1 MTYIKL
7 FRKITEWEHYT
18 DGNTMRLFLHLL
30 LNAVHNRQYI
40 YGIPLNRGQYY
51 SSSRALAEQ
60 LNISTKYITESI
72 KKLRD
77 SGEIVTERYGNGTIF
92 TIAHYD
98 DYQGNEI
105 NSKSKKS
112 EREQPK
118 GNNIGRTDF

>member
-30 LNAVHNRQYI
+30 LNAVHNTQYI

-51 SSSRALAEQ
+51 TSSRALSEQ
-60 LNISTKYITESI
+60 LKLSTKYVTESI

-77 SGEIVTERYGNGTIF
+77 SGEISTERYGNGTIF
-92 TIAHYD
+92 TITNYD
-98 DYQGNEI
+98 DYQGSEI
-105 NSKSKKS
+105 NKKNKSD
-112 EREQPK
+112 QPK
-118 GNNIGRTDF
+118 GNGIGHTDF

>member
-30 LNAVHNRQYI
+30 LNAVHNKQYI

-51 SSSRALAEQ
+51 TSSRVLSDQ
-60 LNISTKYITESI
+60 LHLSTKYITESI

-77 SGEIVTERYGNGTIF
+77 SGEITTERYGNGTIF

-98 DYQGNEI
+98 DYQGD
-105 NSKSKKS
+105 SKKN
-112 EREQPK
+112 ERNQQK
-118 GNNIGRTDF
+118 GNGIGSTDF

>member
-51 SSSRALAEQ
+51 TSSRVLSDQ
-60 LNISTKYITESI
+60 LHLSTKYITDSI

-77 SGEIVTERYGNGTIF
+77 SGEIETERYGNGTIF
-92 TIAHYD
+92 TIVHYD
-98 DYQGNEI
+98 DYQGEQKD
-105 NSKSKKS
+105 SKQKQANDS
-112 EREQPK
+112 ERGDTGWK
-118 GNNIGRTDF
+118 TF

>member
-30 LNAVHNRQYI
+30 LNAVHNTQYI

-51 SSSRALAEQ
+51 TSSRALSEQ
-60 LNISTKYITESI
+60 LKLSTKYVTESI

-77 SGEIVTERYGNGTIF
+77 SGEISTERYGNGTIF
-92 TIAHYD
+92 TITNYD
-98 DYQGNEI
+98 DYQGSESNKK
-105 NSKSKKS
+105 NKSDH
-112 EREQPK
+112 PK
-118 GNNIGRTDF
+118 GNGVGHTDF